1 MGSFVE
7 ILCAVLIPP
16 VGVFLRF
23 GCGVCVLINI
33 MTQHLTLMV
42 LSKIHSNLFFPWFF
56 CIFFLQLEFW
66 LCLLLTF
73 LGYIPG
79 MIYAI
84 WALTK

>member
-16 VGVFLRF
+16 VGVFMRS
-23 GCGVCVLINI
+23 GCG
-33 MTQHLTLMV
+33 
-42 LSKIHSNLFFPWFF
+42 
-56 CIFFLQLEFW
+56 LEFW

-79 MIYAI
+79 MVYAI
-84 WALTK
+84 WVLTK